1 MKNMK
6 IDKHVNL
13 NEPLT
18 VEQLMQS
25 TFETGSLIVDFSQN
39 QVTFDGED
47 LILQPKVLE
56 LLIILCA
63 ANGKTLS
70 KQELI
75 ETLWTDTIVGP
86 DSLANTM
93 TRLRKILKDD
103 AKNPQFIKTVQRKG
117 YLWIPSV
124 LNLKVVNQ
132 SISIKKIYLLAG
144 VLIMGA
150 LLFVMFQ
157 PKPKPKPFPFP
168 DLSIQKLAEGGY
180 EIEVGIEGELTEE
193 KEAAM
198 LAELKRITGEEHSD
212 MEFTVDEITPACIN
226 KAIDGKAAGENEN
239 KHCEKK
245 TAK

>member
-6 IDKHVNL
+6 IDKNVNS

-25 TFETGSLIVDFSQN
+25 PFETGSLIVDFSQN
-39 QVTFDGED
+39 QVTLDGED

-63 ANGKTLS
+63 ANGKTVS

-103 AKNPQFIKTVQRKG
+103 PKRPQFIKTVQRKG

-124 LNLKVVNQ
+124 LNKQVVKKKLNIKRLSVIT
-132 SISIKKIYLLAG
+132 SIL
-144 VLIMGA
+144 VLSA
-150 LLFVMFQ
+150 FLFYMFQ
-157 PKPKPKPFPFP
+157 PKPKPFPFP
-168 DLSIQKLAEGGY
+168 DLSIQKLEEGGY
-180 EIEVGIEGELTEE
+180 EIQVGIEGELTEE

-198 LAELKRITGEEHSD
+198 LAELKRITGEEDSD
-212 MEFTVDEITPACIN
+212 MKFTVDEITPACIN
-226 KAIDGKAAGENEN
+226 KVNGGKVTGENED

-245 TAK
+245 TAQ

>member
-1 MKNMK
+1 MK
-6 IDKHVNL
+6 IDKHVNS

-25 TFETGSLIVDFSQN
+25 PFETGSLIVDFSQN
-39 QVTFDGED
+39 QVTLDGED

-75 ETLWTDTIVGP
+75 ETLWTDTVVGP

-226 KAIDGKAAGENEN
+226 KVNGDKVTGENGN